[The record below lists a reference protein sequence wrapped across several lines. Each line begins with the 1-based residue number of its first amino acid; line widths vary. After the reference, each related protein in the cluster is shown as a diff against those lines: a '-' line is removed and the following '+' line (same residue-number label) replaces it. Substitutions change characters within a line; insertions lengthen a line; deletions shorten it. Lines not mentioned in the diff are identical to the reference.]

1 MQKSFCWAYLASS
14 YICIIILASGE
25 DVRNDYKRA
34 WTLLRL
40 TLSRREDPSQSRAVN
55 FMAPDGS
62 CSSADT
68 MLDEIPII
76 VIGHD
81 YGMGKTHL
89 SDAVADP

>member
-1 MQKSFCWAYLASS
+1 MASS
-14 YICIIILASGE
+14 YISIIILASGE

-40 TLSRREDPSQSRAVN
+40 KLSRREDPSRSRAAN
-55 FMAPDGS
+55 FLAADES
-62 CSSADT
+62 CSSANT
-68 MLDEIPII
+68 TLDEIPII

-81 YGMGKTHL
+81 YGMGKIHL